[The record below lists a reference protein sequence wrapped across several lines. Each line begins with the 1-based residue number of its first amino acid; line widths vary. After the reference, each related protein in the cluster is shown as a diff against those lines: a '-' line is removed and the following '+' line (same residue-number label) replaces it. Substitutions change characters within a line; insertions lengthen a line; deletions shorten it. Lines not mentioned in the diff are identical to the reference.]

1 MRLRTRPNGA
11 AARSISAVIGAIPP
25 FIPARA
31 GRASFRTGIELV
43 RYAEAA
49 DAAHVSAALLER
61 DEAAVVAAAV
71 AVVLGAPAVWTGMAG
86 CRSQDGER
94 RETGQDNLKDAH
106 GLISSKSGLC
116 NQIRLLPSVSCAC
129 KQRQITFQM
138 EQRCCPIPSNFI

>member
-71 AVVLGAPAVWTGMAG
+71 AVVLGAPAVDRHGRLPEPGWRTPRDWAG
-86 CRSQDGER
+86 QSER
-94 RETGQDNLKDAH
+94 RAWID
-106 GLISSKSGLC
+106 
-116 NQIRLLPSVSCAC
+116 LL
-129 KQRQITFQM
+129 
-138 EQRCCPIPSNFI
+138 